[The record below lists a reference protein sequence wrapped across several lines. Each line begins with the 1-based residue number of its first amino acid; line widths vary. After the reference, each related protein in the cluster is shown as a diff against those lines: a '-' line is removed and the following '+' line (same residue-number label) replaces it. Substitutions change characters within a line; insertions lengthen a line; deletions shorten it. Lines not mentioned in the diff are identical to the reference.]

1 MASFLSTGI
10 KKDGELVGV
19 FCTQMPPESKP
30 VEISEMQPVLTKAEE
45 TMTTAV
51 DFYMKGT
58 QHAQHAQPALQV
70 STNGAFL
77 KGFTYWPWLENRVSM
92 DKHNLS
98 LLLIC
103 LDVFST

>member
-1 MASFLSTGI
+1 M
-10 KKDGELVGV
+10 VGV

-70 STNGAFL
+70 STNGAFEGIHIL
-77 KGFTYWPWLENRVSM
+77 AMARKQGINGKTQFVIIIDMFRCFQYLAIRGV
-92 DKHNLS
+92 
-98 LLLIC
+98 
-103 LDVFST
+103 